1 MKFGNSEIY
10 VVSDGSFKM
19 DGGAIFGVVPKA
31 IWSNKLTPDPQ
42 NCINI
47 AQEQNAIYHL
57 YY

>member
-31 IWSNKLTPDPQ
+31 IWSNKITPDPQ

-47 AQEQNAIYHL
+47 AL
-57 YY
+57 YFDKTPQ